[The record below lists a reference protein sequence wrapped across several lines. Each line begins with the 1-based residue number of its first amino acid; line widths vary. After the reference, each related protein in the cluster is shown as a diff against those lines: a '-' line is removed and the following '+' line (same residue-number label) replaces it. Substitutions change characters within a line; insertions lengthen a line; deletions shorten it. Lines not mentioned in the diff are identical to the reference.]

1 MDETRP
7 DGGFDGVVVGVDG
20 SSRDEPTVE
29 LAARESALRSW
40 PLLVVHV
47 DESPLPVLDV
57 LAWTPV
63 EAESTAGGLFD
74 SARAIAARTDPG
86 VPVRAAA
93 HVGRPENVLR
103 ELSTSAGLIVVGT
116 GRKVAAAQFLYG
128 TVSLNIAAHAACPVL
143 VVGEPAAPMPRG
155 RVVVGVDGSRHSR
168 AALRAAAEEAQLRNA
183 ELLVHT
189 SWLVEVVEGFVVTEP
204 GSERWRQVEEHHRSV
219 QEQAVADALGET
231 REGLRITHEIVNGPS
246 VDALVSASKDADLLV
261 VGNRGR
267 GGFLGKLLGSV
278 TMGLLQR
285 RGPQDDLARHR
296 RSSSRRATHAHTGPV
311 VQIGFGHHGCRTH
324 TGSVVHIGFGLHGCR
339 TP

>member
-7 DGGFDGVVVGVDG
+7 DGGFNGVVVGVDG

-63 EAESTAGGLFD
+63 EAESTAGGLFE

-246 VDALVSASKDADLLV
+246 VDTLVSASKDADLLV

-285 RGPQDDLARHR
+285 SHC
-296 RSSSRRATHAHTGPV
+296 PV
-311 VQIGFGHHGCRTH
+311 LVTREH
-324 TGSVVHIGFGLHGCR
+324 
-339 TP
+339 